1 MKKYLVIGNPIEHS
15 LSPKLHNYWFEKN
28 NIDANYDR
36 KKIDKSE
43 IQEIISEIREGKL
56 DGINVTVPFKSDV
69 IPFLDT
75 LSKESQITQSVNTIY
90 KQDKKI
96 IGHNTDIKGFE
107 LSLKETQFNLEN
119 KTIFILGSGGVVPSI
134 IYVLEKLGTSK
145 IIVSNRT
152 KQKTE
157 KLKKY
162 FSNISVADW
171 GDQPEFDMI
180 INATSLGLNKEDNI
194 GLNFKNMNKT
204 KLFYDVIY
212 NPKETNFLKTGK
224 NLGCQVSNG
233 KMMFIYQALEA
244 FKLWH
249 KVEPEINEELKKLST
264 IDKLALFDD
273 LEMYEEWIKSE
284 YSPKALK
291 KKKRNREI

>member
-36 KKIDKSE
+36 RKIDKSE
-43 IQEIISEIREGKL
+43 IEDTINEVKNNKL
-56 DGINVTVPFKSDV
+56 DGINVTVPFKTDV
-69 IPFLDT
+69 IPFLDA
-75 LSKESQITQSVNTIY
+75 LSEESQITQSVNTIY
-90 KQDKKI
+90 KKDKKL

-107 LSLKETQFNLEN
+107 LSLKETRFNLEN
-119 KTIFILGSGGVVPSI
+119 KTIFILGAGGVVPSI
-134 IYVLEKLGTSK
+134 IYTLEKLGVSN

-157 KLKKY
+157 KLKKN
-162 FSNISVADW
+162 FSNISIANW

-194 GLNFKNMNKT
+194 NLNFKNINKE

-212 NPKETNFLKTGK
+212 NPKETNFLRTGK
-224 NLGCQVSNG
+224 NLGCQSLNG
-233 KMMFIYQALEA
+233 KMMFIYQAFEA

-249 KVEPEINEELKKLST
+249 KIEPEINEELRKLL
-264 IDKLALFDD
+264 DK
-273 LEMYEEWIKSE
+273 
-284 YSPKALK
+284 
-291 KKKRNREI
+291 